1 MSDRTDNIFTAI
13 LSGGHLSWLPWG
25 ASALAQAHERD
36 VPIMVLCGEACDH
49 WSAVL
54 AAELHADTAVQELIG
69 GLFVPVL
76 TERLQDPALAA
87 RCQDVLA
94 LRADASGFPVIAF
107 ATPTGEFFGAVPWRP
122 LHDREQQV
130 GLARIIVAVA
140 EAWANDRAAILA
152 DAAEVQR
159 LLGVASQRIG
169 GSGKFL
175 RPQLLLDSAESTLVG
190 LGDSLEGGFGPAP
203 RSLGTAAVR
212 FLAARARRD
221 DAPLALIRL
230 LERTVLAWAHG
241 AVCDQLGGGMHRGSV
256 DTGWRQPFFEQR
268 FIDQAQTAL
277 AWLDAAQVLSRPAL
291 RVAAERCLRWTIDH
305 LRLTAD
311 TYAAGFHAD
320 APGADG
326 PLHEGAYQT
335 WTIAEITGLI
345 GEEAA
350 DLVVERFAL
359 SDAPII
365 DGAHPLA
372 VRAPVATGSEAR
384 LAAALQR
391 LAVARSERTPPLRDE
406 RSDQRAEGLFLC
418 ALARLR
424 DDTSAEIAEAA
435 LDPELIAAGTALA
448 TRYVHSEPYAPT
460 AGDGAAVALGLCAWS
475 EGTAVARAWLASE
488 GRHRDPQGR
497 LRVSTDSPTLSPAPL
512 AAVDDDRGESAAA
525 LFAEA
530 ACACG
535 DPTGARAFL
544 ELHAGVLS
552 QGGLAAGLLRVLDHL
567 EQAS

>member
-1 MSDRTDNIFTAI
+1 MSDRTENIFTAI
-13 LSGGHLSWLPWG
+13 LAGGNLSWLPWG
-25 ASALAQAHERD
+25 AAALAQAHERD
-36 VPIMVLCGEACDH
+36 VPIIVLCGEACDH
-49 WSAVL
+49 WCAVL
-54 AAELHADTAVQELIG
+54 AAELHADTAVQALIA
-69 GLFVPVL
+69 GLFVPVIA
-76 TERLQDPALAA
+76 ERLQDPALAA
-87 RCQDVLA
+87 RCQEVLA

-107 ATPTGEFFGAVPWRP
+107 ATPTGAFFGAVPWRP

-130 GLARIIVAVA
+130 GLARILVAVA
-140 EAWANDRAAILA
+140 ETWADDREAILA
-152 DAAEVQR
+152 DAGEIQR
-159 LLGVASQRIG
+159 LLGVASQRIS
-169 GSGKFL
+169 GSGKPL
-175 RPQLLLDSAESTLVG
+175 RPQLLLESAESALVG

-256 DTGWRQPFFEQR
+256 DAGWRQPFFEQR
-268 FIDQAQTAL
+268 LIDQAQTAL

-305 LRLTAD
+305 LRLNAD
-311 TYAAGFHAD
+311 TYTAGFHAD
-320 APGADG
+320 APGTDG
-326 PLHEGAYQT
+326 KLREGGYQT
-335 WTIAEITGLI
+335 WTIAEIAGLI

-372 VRAPVATGSEAR
+372 VRAPVASGSEAR

-406 RSDQRAEGLFLC
+406 RPDQRGEGLLLC
-418 ALARLR
+418 AFARLR
-424 DDTSAEIAEAA
+424 DDTLADST
-435 LDPELIAAGTALA
+435 LDPEILAAGAALA
-448 TRYVHSEPYAPT
+448 KRYVHTEPQAPA
-460 AGDGAAVALGLCAWS
+460 AGDGAAIALGLCAWG
-475 EGTAVARAWLASE
+475 EATEIAQAWLARE
-488 GRHRDPQGR
+488 ARHCDAQGR
-497 LRVSTDSPTLSPAPL
+497 LSVGAGDPTLEPAPL

-525 LFAEA
+525 LWAEA
-530 ACACG
+530 AYACG
-535 DPTGARAFL
+535 DLAGARAFVDI
-544 ELHAGVLS
+544 HAGVLS
-552 QGGLAAGLLRVLDHL
+552 QGGLAAGLLRVLDQL
-567 EQAS
+567 EQSA